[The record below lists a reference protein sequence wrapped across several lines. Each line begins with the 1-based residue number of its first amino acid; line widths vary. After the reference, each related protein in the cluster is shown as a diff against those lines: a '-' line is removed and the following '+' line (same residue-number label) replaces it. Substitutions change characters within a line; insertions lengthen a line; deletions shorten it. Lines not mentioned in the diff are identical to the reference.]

1 MGKFAEML
9 EREFSGLKTK
19 EIYSTKLGGRSIEI
33 IEVEAKGSKF
43 LVMFQDE
50 PRKHELH
57 RWSLIITSAN
67 NTRTIQGMDKLDTL
81 KMRIKENVRSIIE
94 GM

>member
-1 MGKFAEML
+1 MGEFAEML
-9 EREFSGLKTK
+9 EREFSGLNTK
-19 EIYSTKLGGRSIEI
+19 EIYSTKLGDRSIEI
-33 IEVEAKGSKF
+33 IEVENKGSKF

-50 PRKHELH
+50 PKKHELH

-81 KMRIKENVRSIIE
+81 KMRIKENVRAIME
-94 GM
+94 GL

>member
-1 MGKFAEML
+1 MGDFAEML

-19 EIYSTKLGGRSIEI
+19 EIYSTKLGDRSIEI
-33 IEVEAKGSKF
+33 IEVENKGSKF

-50 PRKHELH
+50 PKKHGLH

-81 KMRIKENVRSIIE
+81 KMRIKENVRAIME
-94 GM
+94 GL